1 MPTFSEQTR
10 SNVESAASSLGL
22 GPEVLA
28 ALQKPK
34 YVHAF
39 EIPMP
44 MENGETHVFKAWRA
58 QHNDARGPFKG
69 GIRYHPDS
77 NLDEVEALASLMT
90 WKTALVNIPYGGAK
104 GAVTVDPKGLSHKE
118 LEAVSRSYVRRL
130 ADVIGPK
137 RDIPAPD
144 VGTNPQVMAWMVD
157 EYSKLVGH
165 FEPTAFTGKPV
176 EIGGSFGRDTAT
188 GFGGAVV
195 LREFLKAKKL
205 QAKGLRVAIQG
216 FGAVGSAIA
225 RLLSANGYRVIALSD
240 SKGAIYHPDGIDVEE
255 VIRVQEEKGLV
266 NQRPCSL
273 EEASGG
279 KCKVITNSELLELEV
294 DVLIPAAL
302 ENVINETNAERLKA
316 KVILEM
322 ANGPVAAEAE
332 ATLTAHG
339 TVVIPDILAN
349 SGGVV
354 GSYFEWVQGLARF
367 YWEEGEVLKQI
378 EKIMVQAFQAVAA
391 EQSKGG
397 PPRSQSGRG
406 SPSQGL
412 GGTWREAAYRLAVKR
427 VAEAMRLRGWV

>member
-1 MPTFSEQTR
+1 MASFSWAIRRRVEIASQT
-10 SNVESAASSLGL
+10 LGL
-22 GPEVLA
+22 TVEMVD

-34 YVHAF
+34 QIHAF
-39 EIPMP
+39 EIPLP
-44 MENGETHVFKAWRA
+44 MEAGRLRQGFGGPRETRVFRAWRV

-90 WKTALVNIPYGGAK
+90 WKTSLVGIPYGGAK
-104 GAVTVDPKGLSHKE
+104 GAVTVDPKQLSQKD
-118 LEAVSRSYVRRL
+118 LEAVSRSYIRRL
-130 ADVIGPK
+130 FDVIGPK

-157 EYSKLVGH
+157 EYSKLAGQ

-205 QAKGLRVAIQG
+205 KAHRLRVAIQG

-225 RLLSANGYRVIALSD
+225 RLLFKDGYRVVALSD
-240 SKGAIYHPDGIDVEE
+240 SRGGIFEPNGIDVEE
-255 VIRVQEEKGLV
+255 IVRTQEGRGLV
-266 NQRPCSL
+266 NQRPRSL
-273 EEASGG
+273 GEAAGARYRTIS
-279 KCKVITNSELLELEV
+279 NEELLALDV

-302 ENVINETNAERLKA
+302 ENVINEANAERLKA
-316 KVILEM
+316 KVVLEM
-322 ANGPVAAEAE
+322 ANGPVTAEAD
-332 ATLTAHG
+332 AMLGARG
-339 TVVIPDILAN
+339 VAVIPDILAN

-367 YWEEGEVLKQI
+367 YWEEDEVMTKI
-378 EKIMVQAFQAVAA
+378 EQIMVKAFRQVAS
-391 EQSKGG
+391 EQSN
-397 PPRSQSGRG
+397 
-406 SPSQGL
+406 
-412 GGTWREAAYRLAVKR
+412 GGTWREAAYRLAVGR

>member
-1 MPTFSEQTR
+1 MASFFEETKR
-10 SNVESAASSLGL
+10 RVEDAAQALGYSAGVIS
-22 GPEVLA
+22 

-34 YVHAF
+34 HIHAF

-44 MENGETHVFKAWRA
+44 MDNGSTKIFKAWRV
-58 QHNDARGPFKG
+58 QHNDSRGPYKG
-69 GIRYHPDS
+69 GIRYHPAS

-90 WKTALVNIPYGGAK
+90 WKTALVGIPFGGAK
-104 GAVTVDPKGLSHKE
+104 GAVTVDPKALSPRE
-118 LEAVSRSYVRRL
+118 LESVSRSYVRRL
-130 ADVIGPK
+130 FEYIGPK

-144 VGTNPQVMAWMVD
+144 AGTSPQVMAWMVD

-205 QAKGLRVAIQG
+205 EANNLRVAVQG

-225 RLLSANGYRVIALSD
+225 RLLFNQGYRVVALSD
-240 SKGAIYHPDGIDVEE
+240 SRGAIYHPEGIDVEE
-255 VIRVQEEKGLV
+255 TIRVQEERGLV
-266 NQRPCSL
+266 NQRLCSL

-279 KCKVITNSELLELEV
+279 KCKVISNEELLESEA

-302 ENVINETNAERLKA
+302 ENAISAENAAGIEA

-322 ANGPVAAEAE
+322 ANGPVRPEAE
-332 ATLTAHG
+332 EILARRG
-339 TVVIPDILAN
+339 IEVIPDILAN

-354 GSYFEWVQGLARF
+354 GSYFEWVQGLSRF
-367 YWEEGEVLKQI
+367 YWEEDEVFQKI
-378 EKIMVQAFQAVAA
+378 EKIMVNAFWAVVEARA
-391 EQSKGG
+391 EHKIG
-397 PPRSQSGRG
+397 
-406 SPSQGL
+406 
-412 GGTWREAAYRLAVKR
+412 WREASYRLAVSR
-427 VAEAMRLRGWV
+427 VAEVMRLRGWV